1 MFEEILRKD
10 AAEFAADDSQ
20 AIVLPRTAPVG
31 VYRSQQG
38 DVVLRQ
44 RQPAGGQDACI
55 VLPPAEAEG
64 LIAAIRRELKD

>member
-10 AAEFAADDSQ
+10 VAEFAADDPH

-44 RQPAGGQDACI
+44 RQPASGQDACI
-55 VLPPAEAEG
+55 VLPPAEAES
-64 LIAAIRRELKD
+64 RVK